1 MTGVQHTDEEREA
14 QPPEPTAP
22 ESGRRVSTRTLLV
35 VGVVVCLLLAG
46 VVSFYASNHPD
57 GLVFVA
63 GEKGFLSSAKGH
75 ASDGSP
81 FAGYATRGID
91 DARLSGGIAGI
102 VGVAVVGLLAGG
114 LFTVLR
120 RRGHDRHGD

>member
-1 MTGVQHTDEEREA
+1 MTGVQHTDEARGA
-14 QPPEPTAP
+14 QPSDPTVP

-35 VGVVVCLLLAG
+35 VGVVVGLLLAG

-63 GEKGFLSSAKGH
+63 GEKGFLGSAKAH

-81 FAGYATRGID
+81 FAGYATRGIG

-102 VGVAVVGLLAGG
+102 VGVAVVGLVAGG